1 MHIWEYKIYHIK
13 THSIANAP
21 QSAKNATMPRPSPP
35 SVSNAKDASQS
46 KKTKKLEKA
55 LEEGRAEA
63 KREFEEERARV
74 LDSLSESYRNMI
86 GQIVFAKWKK
96 ESLPALILS
105 PFSVP
110 PGPVRTLWMNKFEK
124 VRLPVVVDCLLSLPE
139 SHPFFTCV
147 SS

>member
-1 MHIWEYKIYHIK
+1 MGRP
-13 THSIANAP
+13 A
-21 QSAKNATMPRPSPP
+21 QSAGSAN
-35 SVSNAKDASQS
+35 DAAQT
-46 KKTKKLEKA
+46 KKKKLEKA

-74 LDSLSESYRNMI
+74 MDTLSESYRNMI

-124 VRLPVVVDCLLSLPE
+124 VKLSFVAVC
-139 SHPFFTCV
+139 SF
-147 SS
+147 